1 MEDGLLDRKGD
12 DAVLSERKNVM
23 DSRNKGKTMRGG
35 LRIVKLVEQVHEADT
50 RLFIHTVFW
59 PESPLFPGPETDRGN
74 ERLASYTDRAR

>member
-1 MEDGLLDRKGD
+1 
-12 DAVLSERKNVM
+12 
-23 DSRNKGKTMRGG
+23 MRGG

-50 RLFIHTVFW
+50 RLFIHTASW

>member
-1 MEDGLLDRKGD
+1 M
-12 DAVLSERKNVM
+12 LSERKNVM

-50 RLFIHTVFW
+50 RLFIHTAFW